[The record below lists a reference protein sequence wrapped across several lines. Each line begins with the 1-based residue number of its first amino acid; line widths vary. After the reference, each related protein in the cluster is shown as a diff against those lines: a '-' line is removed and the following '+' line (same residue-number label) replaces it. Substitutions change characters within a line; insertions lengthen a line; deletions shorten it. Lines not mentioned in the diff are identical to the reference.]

1 MVTLWNCAVWSQQTN
16 FSSCQHTHMLHCSP
30 PPSGIS
36 ADKLTSTLRQRKT
49 ETETNCVGP
58 AGEKSKDSPV
68 HTPVSSL
75 DCQCWNCMSM
85 WSAERFL
92 CPDTTVP
99 SPFRPV
105 HKSQMK
111 SVMNE
116 EDWTN
121 TLVPSSHPPSNAM
134 LSACWPLSHW
144 HNYMHSATK
153 KQKTNFIHSETLLKT
168 ISIRSPCNAVI
179 STFQRNHSWQF
190 W

>member
-1 MVTLWNCAVWSQQTN
+1 M
-16 FSSCQHTHMLHCSP
+16 
-30 PPSGIS
+30 
-36 ADKLTSTLRQRKT
+36 
-49 ETETNCVGP
+49 ETNCVGP

-105 HKSQMK
+105 HKSRMK

-121 TLVPSSHPPSNAM
+121 TLIPSSHPPSSTM

-144 HNYMHSATK
+144 HNYMHTAKKNRRQISFIVKLCLRRSQSGLPAVRSSVPYRGITVENSDSASLWQGIK
-153 KQKTNFIHSETLLKT
+153 IHKLAINIYLLN
-168 ISIRSPCNAVI
+168 C
-179 STFQRNHSWQF
+179 
-190 W
+190 